1 MLLTIRR
8 AVLDALALLLPV
20 ACAGCGA
27 DGRGLCETCA
37 AALAPQV
44 TPRTLPDG
52 TPAFTALRYEGVVRR
67 VILSF
72 KEQHRTD
79 AAGPLAAALS
89 AVLASAIARADTDAR
104 ADTAARAAASAPT
117 MPGVE
122 LAAVPPSRAA
132 WRRRGYDPVAV
143 LLRRAGYRASPLLLP
158 AHRTARQKTLTV
170 AERQANRQ
178 HSMRA
183 TGSLEGHRV
192 LLVDDVLTSGATL
205 IEAARAVRAA
215 GGIVVGA
222 AAVAYTPRF
231 SSPSELTHSRR

>member
-1 MLLTIRR
+1 MPLLIRR

-20 ACAGCGA
+20 GCAGCGA
-27 DGRGLCETCA
+27 EDRGLCETCT

-44 TPRTLPDG
+44 TARTLPDG

-89 AVLASAIARADTDAR
+89 AALAAAIARADTD
-104 ADTAARAAASAPT
+104 ARAAASAPT
-117 MPGVE
+117 MPGVV